1 MNGGKYVWMI
11 GGFQKKKRKKE
22 GKKNL
27 VDDVDLSFCHIPL
40 GPKSVRHNRSLHLAG
55 NVKEFMNQQ
64 LTLMLL
70 TFFSSATS
78 SSRHPLSIR

>member
-1 MNGGKYVWMI
+1 MVFK
-11 GGFQKKKRKKE
+11 KKE

-27 VDDVDLSFCHIPL
+27 VDDVDLSFRQIPV

-64 LTLMLL
+64 LNLMLL
-70 TFFSSATS
+70 TFFLQQLLRADILY
-78 SSRHPLSIR
+78 P